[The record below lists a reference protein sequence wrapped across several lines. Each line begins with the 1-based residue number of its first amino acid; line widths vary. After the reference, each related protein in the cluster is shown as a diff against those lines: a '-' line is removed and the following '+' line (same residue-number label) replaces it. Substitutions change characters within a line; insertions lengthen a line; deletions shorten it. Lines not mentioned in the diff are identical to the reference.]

1 MDTRNGQLY
10 IDGCNTVEL
19 THKYGTPLYV
29 ISLSEIKRRIEEM
42 KAALAP
48 YPKSRIAYA
57 GKAFLSTGMV
67 RILERLNLC
76 LDVVSGGELD
86 TALSAGF
93 PPERIEFNGNNK
105 LEWEL
110 ELAITQGIGRIII
123 DGYQELDLI
132 RQIARQHKKKVAV
145 LIRLTPGVAADSHDY
160 IVTGKKDSKFGF
172 PLDAPELKNTISEA
186 LADDWIDLLG
196 FHFHVG
202 SQLSHNE
209 VYLDSLELV
218 FRFLE
223 ELNQQTTFIPKELNI
238 GGGFGIRY
246 TEADERK
253 PFSFFLDPIM
263 KNIRQFF
270 ESHAWPLPELVTE
283 PGRSII
289 GEAGTTLYTV
299 GILKDIAG
307 LRYYACVDGG
317 MNDNIRPA
325 LYQAKYEAV
334 LANRADETPDTKVT
348 ITGKICESGD
358 ILIKDIELPA
368 PKRGDILAV
377 FSTGAYGYSM
387 ASNYNKLPVPA
398 VVLVYEGE
406 SELMVRRQTLD
417 DLKQYDMIP
426 RLVEQL

>member
-1 MDTRNGQLY
+1 MDIRNGTLY
-10 IDGCNTVEL
+10 IDDCNTVEL
-19 THKYGTPLYV
+19 AKRYGTPLYV
-29 ISLSEIKRRIEEM
+29 VSLSEIKARVDEM
-42 KAALAP
+42 KTALKP

-57 GKAFLSTGMV
+57 AKAFLSKGMV
-67 RILERLNLC
+67 RILDKLDLC

-86 TALSAGF
+86 TALATGF

-110 ELAITQGIGRIII
+110 ELAISNGIGRIII

-132 RQIARQHKKKVAV
+132 RQIARRHNSKVSV

-172 PLDAPELKNTISEA
+172 PLDAPELMQTISEA
-186 LADDWIDLLG
+186 MADDSVDLIG

-202 SQLSHNE
+202 SQLDQNK

-223 ELNQQTTFIPKELNI
+223 DLNQQTGFIPREMNI

-246 TEADERK
+246 TDEDDRK
-253 PFSFFLDPIM
+253 PFSFYLEPIM
-263 KNIRQFF
+263 AQIRLFF
-270 ESHAWPLPELVTE
+270 DRHDWELPELVTE

-289 GEAGTTLYTV
+289 GEAGTTLYTI
-299 GILKDIAG
+299 GILKDISG

-325 LYQAKYEAV
+325 LYQAKYNAV
-334 LANRADETPDTKVT
+334 LANRADAQADTKVT

-358 ILIKDIELPA
+358 ILIKDIALPS

-377 FSTGAYGYSM
+377 FSTGAYGHSM

-398 VVLVYEGE
+398 VVLVYKGR
-406 SELMVRRQTLD
+406 SELLVRRQTLE
-417 DLKQYDMIP
+417 DLRQYDMIP
-426 RLVEQL
+426 ELVEQL